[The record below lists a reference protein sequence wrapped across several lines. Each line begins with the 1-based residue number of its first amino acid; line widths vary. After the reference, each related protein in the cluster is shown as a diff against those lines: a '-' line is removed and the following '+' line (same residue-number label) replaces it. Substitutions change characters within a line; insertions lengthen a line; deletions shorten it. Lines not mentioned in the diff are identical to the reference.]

1 MAAAKFTETMTLADL
16 RYTDDALAGLKSR
29 APDDAKPHLA
39 NVTLQTRVM
48 DMPFFKG
55 RGCDACNGSGLKGR
69 QGAYEVMFMTPS
81 LRKLILQNVG
91 AAEIKDAAIEGGM
104 LTLRMDGLI
113 KVWKGITT
121 LEQVVR
127 ETSA

>member
-1 MAAAKFTETMTLADL
+1 
-16 RYTDDALAGLKSR
+16 
-29 APDDAKPHLA
+29 
-39 NVTLQTRVM
+39 
-48 DMPFFKG
+48 MPFFKG
-55 RGCDACNGSGLKGR
+55 KGCDACNGSGLKGR

-91 AAEIKDAAIEGGM
+91 AAEIKDAAVEGGM